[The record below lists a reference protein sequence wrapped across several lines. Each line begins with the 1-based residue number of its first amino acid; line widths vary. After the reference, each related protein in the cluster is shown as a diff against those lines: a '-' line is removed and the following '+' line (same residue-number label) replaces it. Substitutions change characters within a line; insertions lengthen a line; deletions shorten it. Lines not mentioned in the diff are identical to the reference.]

1 MLRLGVIAW
10 NAALL
15 SSNTLKE
22 TLPGMVE
29 AFPVS
34 EHQKIL
40 VLLEQMIQRKKLL
53 FANDRR
59 YIIEY
64 HLRMEND
71 GPFLSVVSSDA

>member
-1 MLRLGVIAW
+1 
-10 NAALL
+10 
-15 SSNTLKE
+15 
-22 TLPGMVE
+22 MVE